1 MTNKLRLTPPEE
13 ARVLMAQR
21 RRAIESERRLVC
33 PMIRTSIDD
42 GQESIKSYKEIED
55 KIAPI
60 VNELEAEQPGTGISI
75 IKDME
80 RIIKEK
86 QNHDTAL
93 KNMSLIFKCPSLSL
107 R

>member
-1 MTNKLRLTPPEE
+1 MTNKLRLTPSEE

-21 RRAIESERRLVC
+21 RRAIESERRIVC
-33 PMIRTSIDD
+33 PMIRTAIDN

-60 VNELEAEQPGTGISI
+60 VNELDAEQPGAGVSI

-86 QNHDTAL
+86 QNHDTTI
-93 KNMSLIFKCPSLSL
+93 KNISLTLKCPSLSL